1 MIMMFSPSSK
11 SEKPADKQVSK
22 ATTINQHYEHVTFQ
36 DPVETED
43 AVEQMGDITSP
54 DVEYRAILDYIQN
67 TYTETEP
74 EDAKVIARYLV
85 DYGKE
90 HNVDPKLAAALIAR
104 ESGFNK
110 RAISSTGA
118 RGLGQI
124 KGFNFPS
131 LGIKDPYDIKQ
142 NVRGTV
148 SYLNKMLDV
157 WKDKQENVELALA
170 SYYKGHN
177 AIKKDKEKLDSKTDS
192 YVKDILSN
200 YNSISKIKDK
210 LLSQ

>member
-1 MIMMFSPSSK
+1 MIGLLVIMIFSPSSK
-11 SEKPADKQVSK
+11 SGKIVNTDTKKPASV
-22 ATTINQHYEHVTFQ
+22 NQYYEHVTFEA
-36 DPVETED
+36 PIAHEI
-43 AVEQMGDITSP
+43 DITNAD

-67 TYTETEP
+67 TYQATEP

-110 RAISSTGA
+110 RAISTTGA

-131 LGIKDPYDIKQ
+131 LGIEDPYDIQQ

-157 WKDKQENVELALA
+157 WKDKQENVQLALA

-177 AIKKDKEKLDSKTDS
+177 AIKKDNEKLDSKTDS

-210 LLSQ
+210 LLTQ